1 MRGGL
6 ILLFLVAVL
15 LVSSCGQQTGQAT
28 NIGGVDVQF
37 IENQPPSELRENA
50 HFNVGLK
57 LKNNLPEKVED
68 VAVCVSDSLSS
79 EYGGISG
86 KECQTVSI
94 SAAEHNENSISPEEV
109 TLLFPQGGGYYYS
122 GLEQGP
128 DNTIILVDVTYPLQ
142 TKSRTDICL
151 KQDPAY
157 EVDEIQCEAN
167 MVFSGRSI
175 TSDFAPVTVDR
186 IETSIVSEG
195 TQNRIYADVHLRKAS
210 IGEVVSDGDQNLM
223 GIRVSLGSGE
233 IFDCDTEQEGYLEF
247 EETTEEVNCDA
258 TVILEEAWQVDSL
271 NVDLV
276 YDYSIGLTHGPV
288 PIKKLEEGLD

>member
-1 MRGGL
+1 M
-6 ILLFLVAVL
+6 FFVVVL
-15 LVSSCGQQTGQAT
+15 LVSSCGQQGGQST
-28 NIGGVDVQF
+28 NIGGVDIQF
-37 IENQPPSELRENA
+37 IENQPPSQLRENA

-57 LKNNLPEKVED
+57 LKNNIPETMQGVE
-68 VAVCVSDSLSS
+68 VCVSDSLSN

-94 SAAEHNENSISPEEV
+94 SAAEHDGGSIFPEEK

-128 DNTIILVDVTYPLQ
+128 DSTIFLVDVTYPLQ

-151 KQDPAY
+151 KKDPAY
-157 EVDEIQCEAN
+157 EVTEIQCDSN
-167 MVFSGRSI
+167 MIFSGGSI
-175 TSDFAPVTVDR
+175 KSEFAPIVVDR

-195 TQNRIYADVHLRKAS
+195 TQNRVYADIHLRKAS
-210 IGEVVSDGDQNLM
+210 VGDVVYSEDHTQNLM

-233 IFDCDTEQEGYLEF
+233 VFDCDTVQDGYLEF
-247 EETTEEVNCDA
+247 DGTDEEVSCDT

-271 NVDLV
+271 NVELV
-276 YDYSIGLTHGPV
+276 YDYSIGLNIGPV
-288 PIKKLEEGLD
+288 PIKKLGEGLD